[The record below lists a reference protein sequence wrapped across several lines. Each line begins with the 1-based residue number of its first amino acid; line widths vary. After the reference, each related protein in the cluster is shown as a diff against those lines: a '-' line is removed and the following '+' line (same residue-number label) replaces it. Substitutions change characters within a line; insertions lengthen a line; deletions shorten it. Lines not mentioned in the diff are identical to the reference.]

1 MFTRLLTFVLLLGL
15 VGAVNAQDAPPS
27 RCDHIS
33 SDPNHPWVFIR
44 LGDAIV
50 LCNWLTRE
58 VSPPLPHPLGLDS
71 IGELS
76 QYLPRISPDGR
87 YLVFGAGIHPEPY
100 YYYSY
105 DTATYTPRLMGRI
118 TERYDEFRE
127 FGWLTPTH
135 FFMIYSDMPQWSSQD
150 VYVADVT
157 AINSLHYVIS
167 RTGYRPVQ
175 TTNPPGFQQMSAA
188 MNDGWHH
195 GPCILE
201 IYDVT
206 TDKISQ
212 YDTGDLCE
220 YGIPIPDGS
229 GDQLFRAIYPNARV
243 VRFNIY
249 TGVQRS
255 LFTGEVET
263 LGAVSPDGRW
273 GLVGLGDSGV
283 IDTHHDA
290 HYEFGVILP
299 PSQYV
304 IMDLT
309 DGNIIGRV
317 PAEAVWIDQ
326 THLHD
331 QTHVYTLSEDG
342 ITVAPLP

>member
-1 MFTRLLTFVLLLGL
+1 MFKRLFTLLLLLGF

-27 RCDHIS
+27 HCHTTTFDLDR
-33 SDPNHPWVFIR
+33 PWVFASV
-44 LGDAIV
+44 GDDVI
-50 LCNWLTRE
+50 LCNWITGE

-71 IGELS
+71 TDEIS
-76 QYLPRISPDGR
+76 QYPPGVSPDGR
-87 YLVFGAGIHPEPY
+87 YLVFGAGIYPEPY
-100 YYYSY
+100 SRYSY
-105 DTATYTPRLMGRI
+105 DTETHTPRLMGTI
-118 TERYDEFRE
+118 TERYDEIRE

-135 FFMIYSDMPQWSSQD
+135 FFLIYSDMPEWSQQD

-167 RTGYRPVQ
+167 RTRYRPVRMSD
-175 TTNPPGFQQMSAA
+175 PPGFQEMAAA
-188 MNDGWHH
+188 MQDGWHN

-201 IYDVT
+201 IYDAT
-206 TDKISQ
+206 TDKTSHH
-212 YDTGDLCE
+212 DTGDLCE

-243 VRFNIY
+243 VRFNVY

-273 GLVGLGDSGV
+273 GLIGLGDSGV

-290 HYEFGVILP
+290 HYEFGMILP
-299 PSQYV
+299 PREYV
-304 IMDLT
+304 VMDLET
-309 DGNIIGRV
+309 GEIVGRV
-317 PAEAVWIDQ
+317 PAEAVWIDG

-331 QTHVYTLSEDG
+331 GTYIYTLSEAR
-342 ITVAPLP
+342 ITLAPLP